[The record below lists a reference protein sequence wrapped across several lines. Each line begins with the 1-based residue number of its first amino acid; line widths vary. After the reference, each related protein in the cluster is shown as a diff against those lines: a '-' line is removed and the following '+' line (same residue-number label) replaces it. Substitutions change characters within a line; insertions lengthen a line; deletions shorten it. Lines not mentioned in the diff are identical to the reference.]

1 MKEKLLRAMHET
13 SEKERDLE
21 ALCVDAPAD
30 PSGRWSAKDH
40 LAHMAGTRERHARVI
55 AAVVAGTEVPPRT
68 ENLSD
73 VIYASTKDLRVAEV
87 IAQARRAWEHMLAAV
102 ESASEADLEKPNP
115 HSPQRTLVDG
125 SPGDHLGA
133 HLMWVYLESGDTAGA
148 ESIQRW
154 ARDLSIRTQSDARS
168 RAVADYN
175 LACFYSRVGQPDE
188 ALPLLRAGIEG
199 DPSLKEWSHQ
209 DPDLDPIR
217 HDPRVKELL
226 AT

>member
-1 MKEKLLRAMHET
+1 MKETLLQAMRET
-13 SEKERDLE
+13 SDKERELE

-30 PSGRWSAKDH
+30 PAGRWTPKDH
-40 LAHMAGTRERHARVI
+40 LAHLAGARERHARVI
-55 AAVVAGTEVPPRT
+55 EAVVTAGAIPPRP

-73 VIYASTKDLRVAEV
+73 VIYESTKDLPLADV
-87 IAQARRAWEHMLAAV
+87 IVQARGSWDLFFSAV
-102 ESASEADLEKPNP
+102 ESCTEADLEKPNP
-115 HSPQRTLVDG
+115 HFPARTLADG

-133 HLMWVYLESGDTAGA
+133 HLMWVYLEAGDIAGA

-154 ARDLSIRTQSDARS
+154 ARDLSMRTQTDARS
-168 RAVADYN
+168 RAIADYN

-199 DPSLKEWSHQ
+199 DPGLKEWSHK

-217 HDPRVKELL
+217 DDPRVVQLL
-226 AT
+226 A

>member
-1 MKEKLLRAMHET
+1 MKEKLLGAMRET

-30 PSGRWSAKDH
+30 PTGRWTAKDH
-40 LAHMAGTRERHARVI
+40 LAHLAGARERHANVVE
-55 AAVVAGTEVPPRT
+55 AVVTGRPIPPRT

-73 VIYASTKDLRVAEV
+73 EIYASTKDLPLEEV
-87 IAQARRAWEHMLAAV
+87 IAQARRAWDHMLAAV

-115 HSPQRTLVDG
+115 HSPRRTLVDG

-133 HLMWVYLESGDTAGA
+133 HLMWLYLESGDTAAA
-148 ESIQRW
+148 EGIQRW
-154 ARDLSIRTQSDARS
+154 ARDLSLRTQSDARS

-199 DPSLKEWSHQ
+199 DPGLKEWSHQ

-217 HDPRVKELL
+217 DDPRVKELL

>member
-1 MKEKLLRAMHET
+1 MKERLLQAMRET

-21 ALCVDAPAD
+21 ALSVDAPAD
-30 PSGRWSAKDH
+30 PAGRWAPKDH
-40 LAHMAGTRERHARVI
+40 LAHLAGARERHAAVI
-55 AAVVAGTEVPPRT
+55 EAVLSGGAIPPRL

-73 VIYASTKDLRVAEV
+73 SIYESTKDLPLAEV
-87 IAQARRAWEHMLAAV
+87 IAQARRAWDLAFSAV
-102 ESASEADLEKPNP
+102 ESCSEADLEKPNP

-133 HLMWVYLESGDTAGA
+133 HLMWVYLEAGDVAGA

-154 ARDLSIRTQSDARS
+154 ARDLNMRTQTDARS

-175 LACFYSRVGQPDE
+175 LACFYGRVGQPDE
-188 ALPLLRAGIEG
+188 ALPLLRAGFEG
-199 DPSLKEWSHQ
+199 DPELKEWSRK

-217 HDPRVKELL
+217 DDPRVIQLL
-226 AT
+226 T